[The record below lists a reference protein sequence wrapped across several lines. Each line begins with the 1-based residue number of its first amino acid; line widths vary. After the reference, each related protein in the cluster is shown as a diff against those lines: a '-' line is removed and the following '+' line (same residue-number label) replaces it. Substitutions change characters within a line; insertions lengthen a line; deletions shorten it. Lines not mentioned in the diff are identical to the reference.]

1 MKLYELV
8 YLRNQL
14 QNAIDLSEIK
24 KALELNCSSLT
35 NTFYSINCKDDYK
48 DKILQLSY
56 EHLDKF
62 NVFTDD
68 ERKIKVLIDEIN
80 SEIFQLTRRFFE
92 DNYQKECFYFN
103 PDRLRELKKLV
114 LADGSLQPLLS
125 RINIYTTWQYP
136 TLEIG
141 CRDGEFT
148 RYLVAADPLYITDV
162 HDDFLQSAIEQFT
175 PQYRS
180 RIRKYSM
187 TTEFIVNGLPKTQF
201 GFIFS
206 HNFFNYLSLDTIRQ
220 LLIQAKEWLKP
231 GGVMLFTYNNA
242 DLSASAGMCENH
254 VMTYVPKSM
263 LVPMIESMGFEII
276 DAQDHLPSTSW
287 IEIKK
292 PGILRTVKA
301 HQAMGEIK
309 WFNI

>member
-8 YLRNQL
+8 SLRNQL

-24 KALELNCSSLT
+24 KALELNCSSL
-35 NTFYSINCKDDYK
+35 NNVLNSINCKDNYK

-62 NVFTDD
+62 NVFQNDVG
-68 ERKIKVLIDEIN
+68 KIQVLIDEIN
-80 SEIFQLTRRFFE
+80 NEIFQLTRRFFE
-92 DNYQKECFYFN
+92 DNYQKECFFYN
-103 PDRLRELKKLV
+103 PDRLRELKNLV
-114 LADGSLQPLLS
+114 LADSSLEPLLS
-125 RINIYTTWQYP
+125 RIYLYTSWQYP

-148 RYLVAADPLYITDV
+148 RYLVAADPLYITDI

-220 LLIQAKEWLKP
+220 FLIQAKEWLKP

-242 DLSASAGMCENH
+242 DLSASAGMCENYF
-254 VMTYVPKSM
+254 MTYVPKSM
-263 LVPMIESMGFEII
+263 LIPMIESMGFEVI

-292 PGILRTVKA
+292 PGTLQTVKA

-309 WFNI
+309 WYNT